1 MEGEFELQNLRL
13 SEVGIDSRSRFA
25 FSPHVI
31 LTQLF
36 FFLGDDPNRIFT
48 VRISNTDNVGMP
60 KKLDQ
65 SHHTSQLKDVDAP
78 DVVHLPMSKVS
89 FLTIVDE
96 YIHVICSKGAWYA
109 TTIFS

>member
-1 MEGEFELQNLRL
+1 
-13 SEVGIDSRSRFA
+13 
-25 FSPHVI
+25 
-31 LTQLF
+31 
-36 FFLGDDPNRIFT
+36 
-48 VRISNTDNVGMP
+48 MP

>member
-1 MEGEFELQNLRL
+1 
-13 SEVGIDSRSRFA
+13 
-25 FSPHVI
+25 
-31 LTQLF
+31 
-36 FFLGDDPNRIFT
+36 
-48 VRISNTDNVGMP
+48 MP

-65 SHHTSQLKDVDAP
+65 SHYTSQLKDVDAP

-109 TTIFS
+109 TTIFSSNLEVDPDGSRFRSQSIPLTKLFYLFLDNPDQMFAEIAKSKTSAS

>member
-1 MEGEFELQNLRL
+1 
-13 SEVGIDSRSRFA
+13 
-25 FSPHVI
+25 
-31 LTQLF
+31 
-36 FFLGDDPNRIFT
+36 
-48 VRISNTDNVGMP
+48 MP

-65 SHHTSQLKDVDAP
+65 SHYTSQLKDVDAP